1 PPSWSLPSTAATSLS
16 SSTRS
21 PIAIA
26 SVSLTC
32 LTATQEPRAS
42 AGLTATPAAVTCRS
56 PRGNPALYAPSGC
69 SDPALPSAASTCF
82 QSIGASGRSLNAAW
96 AARPSRPEHAA
107 TTSARAAPLQPPA
120 IHQQVFHPALWRIP
134 LSKDLSAG
142 ELA

>member
-1 PPSWSLPSTAATSLS
+1 
-16 SSTRS
+16 
-21 PIAIA
+21 PITIA

-32 LTATQEPRAS
+32 LNATQEPRAS

-107 TTSARAAPLQPPA
+107 TTSARAAPLQT
-120 IHQQVFHPALWRIP
+120 PALHTQRCHLTRSRIL
-134 LSKDLSAG
+134 LSNEGISRLTSLG
-142 ELA
+142 RG